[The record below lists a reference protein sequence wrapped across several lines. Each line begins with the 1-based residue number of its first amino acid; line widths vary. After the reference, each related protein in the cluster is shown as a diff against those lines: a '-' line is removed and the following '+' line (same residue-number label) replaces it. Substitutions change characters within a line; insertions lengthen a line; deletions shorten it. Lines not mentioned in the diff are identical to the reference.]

1 MDLVEEIETDFGLN
15 GFQVSTGPKKK
26 KKKGTKILTVLNIV
40 CSVNFF
46 FLLIDSGIF

>member
-26 KKKGTKILTVLNIV
+26 GNKDIDGVKH
-40 CSVNFF
+40 C
-46 FLLIDSGIF
+46 LLC